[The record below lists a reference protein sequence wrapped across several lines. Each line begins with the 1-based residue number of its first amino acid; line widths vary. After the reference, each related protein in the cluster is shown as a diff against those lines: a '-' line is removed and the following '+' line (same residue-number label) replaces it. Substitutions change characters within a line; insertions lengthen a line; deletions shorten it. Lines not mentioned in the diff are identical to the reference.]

1 MEEVQRYMRSI
12 LTGVLNIQAT
22 LRKLETRIETLETT
36 TQQLGQACGI
46 AFYQTKEVV
55 QHLAEVQEEARDE
68 LSESS
73 GVLRESTEWYNVQVV

>member
-1 MEEVQRYMRSI
+1 MEEMQRYLRSI
-12 LTGVLNIQAT
+12 LTAVLNIQTT
-22 LRKLETRIETLETT
+22 LRKLNTRIETLETT

-55 QHLAEVQEEARDE
+55 QHLAEVQEEAAEE
-68 LSESS
+68 LSESC